1 MRLPT
6 NPDMLAVVRSLEG
19 IRTDQGNIGGGR
31 DGDGA
36 AGATKWKALLGPPG
50 SHKMLYTLQI
60 IEGVLESVAGY
71 DGRGKGDL
79 LCSSEVER
87 GGVDRVRWATE
98 FVRSQGFAQLCEAV
112 LTPGLF
118 GDEHP
123 RSMVDVQQACLVR
136 RACLWGRWGGGLSF
150 DFALRAA
157 ARKRFFVPNLAVV
170 VFIVAAIRALD
181 VGNLRKVRCDQFPAK
196 KFHKDPKML

>member
-1 MRLPT
+1 MPRSIISRDTRSVDRLLSALSLGGPAATAAWRFLMRLPT

-19 IRTDQGNIGGGR
+19 IRTDQGNTGSGR
-31 DGDGA
+31 DGDGQAAAQPAAAA
-36 AGATKWKALLGPPG
+36 AGAARWKALLGPPG

-60 IEGVLESVAGY
+60 VEGVLESVAGH
-71 DGRGKGDL
+71 DGLGKGEL
-79 LCSSEVER
+79 LCPSEVEER

-98 FVRSQGFAQLCEAV
+98 FVRSQGFVQFCEAV

-136 RACLWGRWGGGLSF
+136 RACW
-150 DFALRAA
+150 
-157 ARKRFFVPNLAVV
+157 
-170 VFIVAAIRALD
+170 
-181 VGNLRKVRCDQFPAK
+181 
-196 KFHKDPKML
+196 